1 MIVETGRLER
11 REPFIQPAL
20 IDMSLGPQ
28 IAADFDA
35 DFRRLNRPSFSIGL
49 RESPTQYAENPR
61 CHRSTVVAFH
71 PFKSVSSVQIV
82 SPNCFG
88 LPERQ
93 SVRDPPAKTTS
104 QERATMKDGRSF
116 ASLRMTG

>member
-82 SPNCFG
+82 SPIVLACPSG
-88 LPERQ
+88 
-93 SVRDPPAKTTS
+93 SS
-104 QERATMKDGRSF
+104 
-116 ASLRMTG
+116 